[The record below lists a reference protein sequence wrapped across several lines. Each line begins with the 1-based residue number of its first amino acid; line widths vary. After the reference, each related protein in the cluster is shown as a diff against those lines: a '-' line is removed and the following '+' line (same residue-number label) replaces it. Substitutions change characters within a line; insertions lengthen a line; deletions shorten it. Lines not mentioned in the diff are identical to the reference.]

1 VLRSTFVID
10 RAGTV
15 RHALYGV
22 SPKGHASQV
31 LDLVRT
37 LPH

>member
-10 RAGTV
+10 KRGKI

-22 SPKGHASQV
+22 NPKGHASEV
-31 LDLVRT
+31 LGLVEQ
-37 LPH
+37 LS